1 MTTRLELK
9 GYLKSASK
17 DITNEVKSWAGS
29 AWASFGKVLKS
40 QIGLPI
46 DEQDTQASMLEWSRE
61 SNTKLIF
68 A

>member
-1 MTTRLELK
+1 MANDHLELK
-9 GYLKSASK
+9 GYLKTASK

-46 DEQDTQASMLEWSRE
+46 DEPEAQIGS
-61 SNTKLIF
+61 
-68 A
+68 